1 MESQSGVSKK
11 QHTIQIKDEIT
22 QSVSQSVLGKLC
34 LGEVHFR
41 MLLHKPKQSPIL
53 FLTPLY
59 TIMIKSVLTF

>member
-11 QHTIQIKDEIT
+11 QHTIEIKDK

-41 MLLHKPKQSPIL
+41 MLLHKPKQSSIL